1 MGIQYEWDPDKAQS
15 NSKKHGVSFTE
26 AATVFA
32 DALSMTYYDP
42 DHSEEEARFITV
54 GLARSGE
61 LLVVGHTDREGR
73 IRIFT
78 ARRATRRERKFY
90 EEESR

>member
-42 DHSEEEARFITV
+42 DHSEEEDRFITV

-78 ARRATRRERKFY
+78 ARRATRRERMFY